1 MKQGK
6 IRSKGQFTESD
17 EHKTSRVIAIANLHH
32 CARCN
37 GFALQGKYSAQ
48 MENKKISV

>member
-1 MKQGK
+1 MKQDK
-6 IRSKGQFTESD
+6 TRSKGQFTKSD

-32 CARCN
+32 RARCN

-48 MENKKISV
+48 MENRKISV